1 MNSQHRH
8 RDSAREAN
16 KKNIFSLLTF
26 ALHGPQHCVY
36 CTYTTHIRIR
46 VCDRETNGTT
56 YCMHT
61 FFNDSHRV
69 FFYVVSRRRR
79 SSLSLFCANAAV
91 CVLCVHITH
100 SRATRIFIFLTVRTT
115 WAHTHTLHIHSSSA
129 MAFIYEWKFSVF
141 CRSQNG
147 AVATAVATATVVSDR
162 E

>member
-8 RDSAREAN
+8 QDSAREAN

-46 VCDRETNGTT
+46 VCDRETIGTT

-79 SSLSLFCANAAV
+79 TSLSLFCANAAV

-100 SRATRIFIFLTVRTT
+100 SRAIAFLYFSPYVLLG
-115 WAHTHTLHIHSSSA
+115 AHTHCT
-129 MAFIYEWKFSVF
+129 FILPAQWHLFMNENFLFFVGRK
-141 CRSQNG
+141 
-147 AVATAVATATVVSDR
+147 TALWPRPSPR
-162 E
+162 PL